1 MPWRGHNRGDYM
13 TNNEIIQVVA
23 ACCEMEQML
32 DTLIDQNQE
41 LHERIAGLE
50 RQEEALMRRLGVKQ
64 EGSIVDLQIYRGKL
78 QS

>member
-1 MPWRGHNRGDYM
+1 M

-23 ACCEMEQML
+23 AYCEMEQML

-64 EGSIVDLQIYRGKL
+64 EGSIVNLQIYRGQL
-78 QS
+78 QG

>member
-1 MPWRGHNRGDYM
+1 M

>member
-23 ACCEMEQML
+23 AYCEMEQML
-32 DTLIDQNQE
+32 NILIHQNKE

-64 EGSIVDLQIYRGKL
+64 EGSIVDLQIYRGQL
-78 QS
+78 QD

>member
-1 MPWRGHNRGDYM
+1 M

-23 ACCEMEQML
+23 AYCEIEQML

-64 EGSIVDLQIYRGKL
+64 EGSIVNLQIYRGKR
-78 QS
+78 QG

>member
-1 MPWRGHNRGDYM
+1 M

-23 ACCEMEQML
+23 AYCEMEQML

-64 EGSIVDLQIYRGKL
+64 EGSIVNLQIYRGEL
-78 QS
+78 QG

>member
-1 MPWRGHNRGDYM
+1 M
-13 TNNEIIQVVA
+13 TNNELIQVVG

-32 DTLIDQNQE
+32 NILIHQSEE

-64 EGSIVDLQIYRGKL
+64 EGSIVDLQIYRGKR
-78 QS
+78 QG

>member
-1 MPWRGHNRGDYM
+1 M
-13 TNNEIIQVVA
+13 TNNELIQVVG

-64 EGSIVDLQIYRGKL
+64 EGSIVNLQIYRGKR
-78 QS
+78 QG

>member
-1 MPWRGHNRGDYM
+1 M
-13 TNNEIIQVVA
+13 TNNELIQVVA
-23 ACCEMEQML
+23 AYCEMEQML

-64 EGSIVDLQIYRGKL
+64 EGSIVNLQIYRGQL
-78 QS
+78 QG

>member
-1 MPWRGHNRGDYM
+1 M

-64 EGSIVDLQIYRGKL
+64 EGSIMNLQIYRGGFRAE
-78 QS
+78 Q

>member
-1 MPWRGHNRGDYM
+1 M
-13 TNNEIIQVVA
+13 TNNELIQVVA
-23 ACCEMEQML
+23 AYCEMEQML

-64 EGSIVDLQIYRGKL
+64 EGSIVDLQIYRGQL
-78 QS
+78 QG

>member
-1 MPWRGHNRGDYM
+1 M
-13 TNNEIIQVVA
+13 TNNELIQVVG

-32 DTLIDQNQE
+32 NILIHQSEE

-64 EGSIVDLQIYRGKL
+64 E
-78 QS
+78 